1 VNGLLF
7 RLAKALQNQAPQE
20 IPEYSKPS
28 CPDSFEYPI
37 WRLRHAWTQGNA
49 FGADEAVLVRQAV
62 RWAGG
67 QILAP
72 QLPERVRDALNTVS
86 AYCDDAG
93 RLACQPFLPRWLD
106 PTGIN
111 LDDGID
117 PLPVRRVPN
126 EAVPA
131 EAYVTDSFGYTHWK
145 SQALKEACWEAFEA
159 PPGSTVL
166 VALPTGSGKSL
177 CFHFLARFSS
187 GLTLVVVP
195 TVALAIDQYCAARQ
209 LPLLGH
215 LDVRYFAA
223 DDPDFNAKQVVDAV
237 RSGAT
242 RLLFASPE
250 ACVSGR
256 LRPVLDELASQGRL
270 DNVVID
276 EAHMVGTWGIYFR
289 VDFQLLSTVWQ
300 NWRKRSKQ
308 SIRTLLLSATFT
320 PECREGLKR
329 LFPSE
334 VWMEF
339 VSQRLRP
346 EISYYLKQFDNG
358 AERDQ
363 SVIEC
368 VRHLPRPSILYT
380 TSVKDA
386 KLWYDRL
393 LSEGFCRVGCFT
405 GDTPRAERRSLLD
418 RWRTDAIDMMVAT
431 SAFGLGVDKPD
442 VRSIVHACIPEDL
455 DRFYQEVGRAG
466 RDGYSAISVLL
477 ATKKD
482 YYVASGLGPTL
493 LRPQTV
499 QERWQSLWRTRECID
514 EEHHRYRVNV
524 QTKKDEL
531 TGTRTY
537 EENVRWNKRLLL
549 QLLRAGKLILLD
561 LKDAATA
568 DEDAEWITLELRFPP
583 ESPDICSLIAPVRQ
597 QELELLQRGL
607 ERMLACLSGHDRVC
621 SVLHQLYGKGT
632 VRECG
637 GCPGCRGLRRA
648 PGETRQLLVPTDIT
662 ATPSVHV
669 VMNMPPM
676 FHHNESGSLAR
687 WLRRARQVKGL
698 NRFACTDHFF
708 PKLVEACREAFGG
721 NPQPYR
727 VDLLGLDAPGWEP
740 SFRLG
745 PDDNMIALHGDRVHR
760 GVFDMHRG
768 HVVTHWICDG
778 CDPVDE
784 RGKRWADHK
793 GVRPYVTPEAWIAS
807 GGNRVY

>member
-1 VNGLLF
+1 MNGLLF
-7 RLAKALQNQAPQE
+7 RLAQALQNQAPQG
-20 IPEYSKPS
+20 IPEYPKPS
-28 CPDSFEYPI
+28 CPNTFEYPV
-37 WRLRHAWTQGNA
+37 WRLRQAWTQSNS
-49 FGADEAVLVRQAV
+49 FGVDQAVLVRQAV

-72 QLPERVRDALNTVS
+72 QLPEQVRDALNTVS
-86 AYCDDAG
+86 TYCDDAG
-93 RLACQPFLPRWLD
+93 RLVCRPFFPQWLD
-106 PTGIN
+106 TTGIN
-111 LDDGID
+111 ANNGID
-117 PLPVRRVPN
+117 PVPVHRIPN
-126 EAVPA
+126 EDVLA
-131 EAYVTDSFGYTHWK
+131 EAYITDSFRYVNWK
-145 SQALKEACWEAFEA
+145 SQALKEACWQALEA
-159 PPGSTVL
+159 PAGSTVL

-209 LPLLGH
+209 MPSLSH

-223 DDPDFNAKQVVDAV
+223 DDPDFNSKEVVDAV
-237 RSGAT
+237 RSGST

-270 DNVVID
+270 DHVVID

-334 VWMEF
+334 VWVEF

-346 EISYYLKQFDNG
+346 EISYYLKQFENG
-358 AERDQ
+358 TERDQ
-363 SVIEC
+363 SVLEC
-368 VRHLPRPSILYT
+368 VRHLPRPTILYT

-386 KLWYDRL
+386 GAWRDRL
-393 LSEGFCRVGCFT
+393 FSEGFRRIGCFT
-405 GDTPRAERRSLLD
+405 GDTPRQERRSLLD
-418 RWRTDAIDMMVAT
+418 RWRMDEIDMMVAT

-442 VRSIVHACIPEDL
+442 VRSIIHACIPENL

-466 RDGYSAISVLL
+466 RDGYSAVSVLL

-482 YYVASGLGPTL
+482 YYVASRLGPTL
-493 LRPQTV
+493 LLPETIQ
-499 QERWQSLWRTRECID
+499 QRWRSLWRTRECID
-514 EEHHRYRVNV
+514 EDHHRYRVNV

-549 QLLRAGKLILLD
+549 QLLRAEKLILLD
-561 LKDAATA
+561 LKDDATV
-568 DEDAEWITLELRFPP
+568 DEDIEWVTLELRFPP

-607 ERMLACLSGHDRVC
+607 ERMLTCLSGNERVC
-621 SVLHQLYGKGT
+621 SVLHKLYGKGT
-632 VRECG
+632 VHECG
-637 GCPGCRGLRRA
+637 GCPGCRGQSRT
-648 PGETRQLLVPTDIT
+648 PGETRQLLVPVDIET
-662 ATPSVHV
+662 TPDVHV
-669 VMNMPPM
+669 VMNVPSLV
-676 FHHNESGSLAR
+676 HQNQSGSLAR

-698 NRFACTDHFF
+698 NRFACADHFL
-708 PKLVEACREAFGG
+708 PRLVEACREAFGG
-721 NPQPYR
+721 DPQPYR
-727 VDLLGLDAPGWEP
+727 VDLLGQDRPGWEP
-740 SFRLG
+740 PFRIG
-745 PDDNMIALHGDRVHR
+745 PDDGLVVVHGDRVHS
-760 GVFDMHRG
+760 GALQLHRG
-768 HVVTHWICDG
+768 RVVTHWICDG

-784 RGKRWADHK
+784 RGKRWADRK
-793 GVRPYVTPEAWIAS
+793 GVRPYISPEVWIAS
-807 GGNRVY
+807 GGDRVY